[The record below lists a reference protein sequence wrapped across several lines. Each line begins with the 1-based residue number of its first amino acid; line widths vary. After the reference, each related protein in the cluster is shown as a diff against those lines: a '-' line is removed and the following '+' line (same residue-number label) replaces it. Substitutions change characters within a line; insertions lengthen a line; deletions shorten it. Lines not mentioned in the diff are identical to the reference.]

1 MSIVWS
7 IIKFIGGIVVDMA
20 LVSILTLAFILV
32 LPMWVAFGIGRRGTF
47 REYLTACGFFNA
59 MQSIGIAIDRI
70 NAAIRF

>member
-1 MSIVWS
+1 MCIVWS
-7 IIKFIGGIVVDMA
+7 IIKFIGRVVVDMA

-32 LPMWVAFGIGRRGTF
+32 LPMWVAFGIGRCGTF

-59 MQSIGIAIDRI
+59 MQSIGVAIDRV